1 MNLPAISPGYN
12 VSPGTNFTADIVI
25 GLEIHVQLNT
35 KTKLFCGC
43 VSQGHDE
50 PNTRCCP
57 ICLGHTGSRPV
68 LNKNAL
74 ALATKFCL
82 AVHSSLASQLIFSRK
97 SYFYPDMSKNFQIT
111 QFEEP
116 LGRWGRVSL
125 KSGKVVELTR
135 VHLEEDPASISY
147 PLSMKQSAYC
157 LIDYNRSGSPLIEI
171 VTRPELA
178 SPDEARDFLNQ
189 LMCILTYLK
198 IFEVS
203 NGIIKADVNI
213 SVKESNYTRVEIK
226 NITGF
231 KEVEKAL
238 VSEIARQ
245 KQLLGEGKE
254 VRQETRGW
262 DSSTN
267 STHLLRTKE
276 TEADYGYIIEPDL
289 STIDLSQEFKDKI
302 KLEIPELAQEKIQRY
317 IRAFQLNQID
327 AEVMAMQLELAQLFE
342 KVAQQ
347 IDPQL
352 AAKWLRKELL
362 RVLNYNN
369 ISAAEIKFNEKELVE
384 LLQLVQHNLISDAT
398 AQKIIEEL
406 VIKPFSP
413 KEYVAKHHLELISD
427 DQELREFCH
436 RVIAENQAAINDY
449 RAGNEKSL
457 NFLVGLVMRLS
468 KGKDSP
474 QIVNELM
481 KRL

>member
-1 MNLPAISPGYN
+1 M
-12 VSPGTNFTADIVI
+12 TNNQFTTDIVI
-25 GLEIHVQLNT
+25 GIEIHVQLNS

-43 VSQGHDE
+43 PSQGSAD

-57 ICLGHTGSRPV
+57 ICLGHPGSLPV
-68 LNKNAL
+68 LNKATLQMASKFAL
-74 ALATKFCL
+74 AVQANI
-82 AVHSSLASQLIFSRK
+82 APELIFSRK

-116 LGRWGRVSL
+116 LGKGGKITL
-125 KSGKVVELTR
+125 KSGKEVELIR
-135 VHLEEDPASISY
+135 VHLEEDPASINY
-147 PLSMKQSAYC
+147 PLSMKKSAYC
-157 LIDYNRSGSPLIEI
+157 LIDYNRSGNPLIEI
-171 VTRPELA
+171 VTKPELT

-189 LMCILTYLK
+189 LMSILNYLK
-198 IFEVS
+198 IFDMN
-203 NGIIKADVNI
+203 NGIIKADANVSI
-213 SVKESNYTRVEIK
+213 KESNYTRVEIK

-231 KEVEKAL
+231 KELEKAL
-238 VSEIARQ
+238 VSEIVRQ
-245 KQLLGEGKE
+245 KQLVYEGKKIQ
-254 VRQETRGW
+254 QETRGW
-262 DSSTN
+262 DSYAN
-267 STHLLRTKE
+267 STHLLRIKE

-289 STIDLSQEFKDKI
+289 SIIDLSQEFKEKI

-317 IRAFQLNQID
+317 VRTFQLDPID
-327 AEVMAMQLELAQLFE
+327 AEVMAMQLELAELFD

-369 ISAAEIKFNEKELVE
+369 ISAAEIKFNERELVE
-384 LLQLVQHNLISDAT
+384 LLQLIQHNRISDAT

-406 VIKPFSP
+406 MVKPFSP

-427 DQELREFCH
+427 DKELREFCH
-436 RVIAENQAAINDY
+436 RVIAENKAAVNDY
-449 RAGNEKSL
+449 QTGNEKSL

-468 KGKDSP
+468 KGKASP